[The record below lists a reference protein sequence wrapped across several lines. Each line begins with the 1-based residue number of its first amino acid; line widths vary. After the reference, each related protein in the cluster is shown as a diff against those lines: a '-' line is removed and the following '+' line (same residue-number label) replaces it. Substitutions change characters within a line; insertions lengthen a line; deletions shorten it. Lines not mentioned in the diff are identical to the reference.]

1 MRRFTLITIILLLVA
16 LVVAGILQALAF
28 LSDAPPPPGSLGSRR
43 AGKMV
48 A

>member
-1 MRRFTLITIILLLVA
+1 VRRFTLITIILLLVA

-28 LSDAPPPPGSLGSRR
+28 LSDDPLPPGSLGSRR